1 MRYHKL
7 KAGECPGT
15 YVVTEPVTEQDLLRI
30 ANQIARK
37 RLAKGS
43 AITST
48 TEAAEQLQT
57 LLQEREHEVFGALFL
72 DSQHRVLAF
81 EELFRGTLDSAS
93 IYPRE
98 VVKRALLLNCGAIIA
113 VHNHP
118 SGDPTPSD
126 ADRRFTRKLREAS
139 AVMDLVFQD
148 HVIIGTPATERPL
161 PYFSFREHGLM

>member
-15 YVVTEPVTEQDLLRI
+15 YVVTEPVTE
-30 ANQIARK
+30 
-37 RLAKGS
+37 
-43 AITST
+43 
-48 TEAAEQLQT
+48 
-57 LLQEREHEVFGALFL
+57 ALFL

-98 VVKRALLLNCGAIIA
+98 VVKRALLLCSASIIA

-118 SGDPTPSD
+118 SGDPEPSQS
-126 ADRRFTRKLREAS
+126 DRVFTQALKEAL
-139 AVMDLVFQD
+139 ALIDVRLLDHLV
-148 HVIIGTPATERPL
+148 VGAEGVVSLAERGQL
-161 PYFSFREHGLM
+161 

>member
-37 RLAKGS
+37 RLAKGT

-48 TEAAEQLQT
+48 TEAAERLQT
-57 LLQEREHEVFGALFL
+57 LLQEREHEVFGLLLL
-72 DSQHRVLAF
+72 DNQHRVLAF
-81 EELFRGTLDSAS
+81 EELFRGTLAGANV
-93 IYPRE
+93 YPRE
-98 VVKRALLLNCGAIIA
+98 VVKRGLAVNCGAIIG

-118 SGDPTPSD
+118 SGNPEPSS
-126 ADRRFTRKLREAS
+126 ADIALTKSLREALT
-139 AVMDLVFQD
+139 LVDIRLLD
-148 HVIIGTPATERPL
+148 HLVVGAEGLVSMAERGQL
-161 PYFSFREHGLM
+161 

>member
-37 RLAKGS
+37 RLAKGT

-48 TEAAEQLQT
+48 TEAAQRLQT
-57 LLQEREHEVFGALFL
+57 LQQEREHEVFGTLFL
-72 DSQHRVLAF
+72 DTQHRVLAF

-113 VHNHP
+113 VHNPP
-118 SGDPTPSD
+118 SGDPEANHSGRT
-126 ADRRFTRKLREAS
+126 FTQARKEAL
-139 AVMDLVFQD
+139 AIVDVRLLD
-148 HVIIGTPATERPL
+148 HSGRC
-161 PYFSFREHGLM
+161 